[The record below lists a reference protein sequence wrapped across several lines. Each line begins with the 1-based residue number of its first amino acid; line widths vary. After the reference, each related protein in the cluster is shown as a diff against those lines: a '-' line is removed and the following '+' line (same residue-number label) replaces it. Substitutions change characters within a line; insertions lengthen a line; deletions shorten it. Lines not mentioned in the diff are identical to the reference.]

1 MAQQEI
7 TNATINRNE
16 FVMNQTGNN
25 MSTNQLNKVESFPA
39 WLLDMFSCI
48 DKKDFAG
55 ARKYIADNVVIEF
68 AHYNFTGVDQ
78 VIKSI
83 GGFDVQ
89 FKQYHH
95 GIEQVW
101 QGDGVVMFGGHL
113 TFVIADGSSHSTP
126 FWNIFTMAADNAQQV
141 VKASA
146 CFDMATVPPNY
157 WLKAT
162 G

>member
-1 MAQQEI
+1 
-7 TNATINRNE
+7 
-16 FVMNQTGNN
+16 

-101 QGDGVVMFGGHL
+101 QGDGVENNMDA
-113 TFVIADGSSHSTP
+113 IAAGVSKHT
-126 FWNIFTMAADNAQQV
+126 AAEIEQDFEKLGLCVAPMHTYAEWLEHPQGKAVAANYPQTNLHRCRAAAQAGRAARSFHDQIE
-141 VKASA
+141 A
-146 CFDMATVPPNY
+146 
-157 WLKAT
+157 
-162 G
+162 